1 MLAAAAALPIIVTG
15 RARAQQRP
23 VTIVVGST
31 PGGSTDTMARL
42 MAKLLTVETGR
53 SFVVDNKPGGAGNI
67 ASAHVARSAPDGN
80 TLLLA
85 SPSFTVNPSLHKNL
99 KFDPVADFTPVSMF
113 ARAPNLLVAR
123 KDAPYAT
130 TAELIAYA
138 KAHPNR
144 INAAV
149 AGQGSSVHLA
159 TEELK
164 LRTGITMTAIPYKG
178 TTPALADI
186 IGGSVDLM
194 FVGIVSALPQVQS
207 GALRALGVGSKSRV
221 AKLPAVPSLS
231 DTVDGFESSA
241 WFGLAAPAGL
251 DGKVLA
257 GLDEAVRKCVAQAE
271 FNEKL
276 EFEGAVRVSMSQG
289 EFAQFVREDVARWR
303 DVIQRS
309 GIKVDG

>member
-1 MLAAAAALPIIVTG
+1 MLAAAAALPAIVSG

-53 SFVVDNKPGGAGNI
+53 SVVVDNKPGGAGNI
-67 ASAHVARSAPDGN
+67 ASAHVARSAPDGT

-85 SPSFTVNPSLHKNL
+85 SPSFTVNPSLHRNL
-99 KFDPVADFTPVSMF
+99 KFDAVADFTPISMF

-164 LRTGITMTAIPYKG
+164 LRTGITMTDVPYKG

-207 GALRALGVGSKSRV
+207 GALRALGVGTKARV
-221 AKLPAVPSLS
+221 GKLPNVPPLS
-231 DTVDGFESSA
+231 DTIDGFESSA

-257 GLDEAVRKCVAQAE
+257 GLDEAVRKCVAQPE
-271 FNEKL
+271 FTEKL
-276 EFEGAVRVSMSQG
+276 DFEGAVRVSMTQR
-289 EFAQFVREDVARWR
+289 EFAQFVRDDVARWR
-303 DVIQRS
+303 DIIQRS
-309 GIKVDG
+309 GIRVDG